1 MTSENTFNE
10 NDIAKPD
17 EAAELSE
24 PADQA
29 EQTEQTE
36 QTAPLRPEAES
47 AAEPDAENPQPED
60 GDLTEIIGVQF
71 RQSGKIY
78 YFDPNGFEAAEGEP
92 VIVETVRGQE
102 YGFCRSGNHMVKSTL
117 VVPPLRK
124 MIRKATEEDTRRRSY
139 NESREKDAFRVCGE
153 RIAAHNLP
161 MKLIDVEYTFDNSK
175 MLFYFTADGR
185 VDFRDLV
192 KDLAAVFRTRIEMR
206 QVGIRDEARQLG
218 GLGVCGRPFCC
229 STFLSDFGQV
239 TIHMAKDQNLSL
251 NSVKISGS
259 CGRLMCCLRFEYETY
274 ADALKKMPPV
284 ESYVITPDGNG
295 IVTELSAL
303 AGLVKVR
310 LDPQEENTV
319 KVYKAEDVKADP
331 DRVFVAREEPEDIP
345 APADKPSYRS
355 FTDDRSVLP
364 ERGRGDRKP
373 SRAQFSPSPDEADS
387 PRRTEKRSAAEDS
400 LDGIDFS
407 NYDDSIN
414 DAPLPD
420 MPDYFHDRTR
430 FSPAGA
436 GGAEADSPGQTPG
449 DADREKPD
457 GQNPSGRPWQNRPY
471 SPYRRRRYN
480 RGNNQ

>member
-1 MTSENTFNE
+1 MTNE
-10 NDIAKPD
+10 NEITENGLGITGPEIIEAEAGNTASPESADTTEPT
-17 EAAELSE
+17 EAAAPAE
-24 PADQA
+24 P
-29 EQTEQTE
+29 
-36 QTAPLRPEAES
+36 AES
-47 AAEPDAENPQPED
+47 AEMSEPRDD
-60 GDLTEIIGVQF
+60 TDLTEIIGVQF
-71 RQSGKIY
+71 RQNGKIY
-78 YFDPNGFEAAEGEP
+78 YFDPGEFTVADGEA

-102 YGFCRSGNHMVKSTL
+102 YGCCRSGNHKVKSTL
-117 VVPPLRK
+117 VVPPLRS
-124 MIRKATEEDTRRRSY
+124 MIRKATEEDTERRRY
-139 NESREKDAFRVCGE
+139 NESREKDAFRVCNE
-153 RIAAHNLP
+153 RIASHNLA

-192 KDLAAVFRTRIEMR
+192 KDLASVFRTRIEMR
-206 QVGIRDEARQLG
+206 QVGIRDEAKQLG

-274 ADALKKMPPV
+274 ADALKKLPPV
-284 ESYVITPDGNG
+284 ESFVITPDGKG
-295 IVTELSAL
+295 VVIELSAL

-319 KVYKAEDVKADP
+319 KVYKSEDVKADP

-345 APADKPSYRS
+345 AADRPSYKS

-364 ERGRGDRKP
+364 ERGRQEKKP
-373 SRAQFSPSPDEADS
+373 VRQTFLPSDAGAG
-387 PRRTEKRSAAEDS
+387 RQRQSAARPAEET

-414 DAPLPD
+414 DAPLPE

-430 FSPAGA
+430 FSPSGA
-436 GGAEADSPGQTPG
+436 GEGPESETAGENPAAGNDSASAD
-449 DADREKPD
+449 
-457 GQNPSGRPWQNRPY
+457 QNGGRKAWQNRPY

-480 RGNNQ
+480 RGEN